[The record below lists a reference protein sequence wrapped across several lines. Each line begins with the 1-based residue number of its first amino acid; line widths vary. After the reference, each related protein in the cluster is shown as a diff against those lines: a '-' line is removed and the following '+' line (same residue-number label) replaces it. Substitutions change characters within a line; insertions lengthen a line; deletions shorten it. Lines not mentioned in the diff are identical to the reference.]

1 MRTLVAVSPNT
12 VFAKTSKGR
21 EEISQRQ
28 HGLTPSQRRVLIVID
43 GSKNFEEIIALI
55 PAIIPH
61 DQLEQIFSLLLQQ
74 GFIASMEDSADKPK
88 LIVLEKPAPAAVLQ
102 AVEPTFQQQAV
113 EPTSHH
119 VAPVLSLMHSAA
131 SREDA
136 SLTKD
141 PETIRQV
148 KDFMAT
154 TAHTYLG
161 LLSAEVIQRIE
172 RAKDAAQLMSV
183 VGHWHMALRGS
194 RQGNRFAGPYLE
206 QVKRTLNGEASLAE
220 PAQLMAQ

>member
-43 GSKNFEEIIALI
+43 GSKNFEEIVALI
-55 PAIIPH
+55 PAIIPY

-74 GFIASMEDSADKPK
+74 GYIASMEDSADKPK
-88 LIVLEKPAPAAVLQ
+88 LIVLDRPAPAAVLQ
-102 AVEPTFQQQAV
+102 AVEPT
-113 EPTSHH
+113 THH
-119 VAPVLSLMHSAA
+119 AAPVLSLMPSAN
-131 SREDA
+131 SQEDA
-136 SLTKD
+136 TLTRT

-194 RQGNRFAGPYLE
+194 RQGSRFAGPYLE
-206 QVKRTLNGEASLAE
+206 QVRRTLSGEGSLAE